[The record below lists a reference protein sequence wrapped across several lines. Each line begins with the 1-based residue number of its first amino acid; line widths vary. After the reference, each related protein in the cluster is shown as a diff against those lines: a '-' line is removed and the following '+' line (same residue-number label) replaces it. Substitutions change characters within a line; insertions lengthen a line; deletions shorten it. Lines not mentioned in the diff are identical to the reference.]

1 MSKISLNILPG
12 LRKWFVEKTSILT
25 AWNTTASD
33 SQIPSEKLVKTELD
47 KKAAKTNMDDALRG
61 KIDKISIKTVVNDT
75 LTNDDVVGG
84 KAIYDEI
91 KKVEAGIPS
100 GMKHTDI
107 TDWDTATAGFEK
119 STNKTTTISTNN
131 ASDVKYPTEKAV
143 KLAIGDLQTHV
154 EGNYPSKTSVNADLN
169 TKIDKTSIKTIIT
182 DALTNEDVIGA
193 KAIYDEIQTVKADI
207 PTSMTHIQISDWETA
222 TNGFEKGANKA
233 TSLASPDNTKYPTT
247 KAVSDGLATAKT
259 NADSTYATKTEL
271 TDGLNT
277 KIDNSVKT
285 TELSNTSSDTQIP
298 SAKAVYD
305 LYSTIPKWNVTI
317 ASSVADLPATG
328 ALGTIYLVKGT
339 GKDKNTYDEYFWNT
353 ASEIPCYE
361 KFGGIDIDVSSFVT
375 MSQVVEYLGNNGSLT
390 LSDDGELSLN
400 INEPTG

>member
-1 MSKISLNILPG
+1 MTKISLNILPG
-12 LRKWFVEKTSILT
+12 LKKWFVEKTNILT
-25 AWNTTASD
+25 AWNTSASD

-47 KKAAKTNMDDALRG
+47 KKAVKTDVDTALSS
-61 KIDKISIKTVVNDT
+61 KIDKSSIKTAVNSD

-84 KAIYDEI
+84 KAVYDEI
-91 KKVEAGIPS
+91 KKVEAGIPT

-119 STNKTTTISTNN
+119 S
-131 ASDVKYPTEKAV
+131 
-143 KLAIGDLQTHV
+143 
-154 EGNYPSKTSVNADLN
+154 
-169 TKIDKTSIKTIIT
+169 
-182 DALTNEDVIGA
+182 
-193 KAIYDEIQTVKADI
+193 
-207 PTSMTHIQISDWETA
+207 
-222 TNGFEKGANKA
+222 ANKA
-233 TSLASPDNTKYPTT
+233 TSLASPDDTKYPTT

-271 TDGLNT
+271 TEGLNT
-277 KIDNSVKT
+277 KLNTNAKT

-317 ASSVADLPATG
+317 ASSVNDLPATG

-339 GKDKNTYDEYFWNT
+339 GNNKNTYDEYFWNT
-353 ASEIPCYE
+353 ASEVPSYE

>member
-47 KKAAKTNMDDALRG
+47 KKATTENTDAALRG
-61 KIDKISIKTVVNDT
+61 KIDKISIKTIVNDT

-91 KKVEAGIPS
+91 KKVEAGIPT
-100 GMKHTDI
+100 GMKHSDI
-107 TDWDTATAGFEK
+107 TDWDTATSGFEK
-119 STNKTTTISTNN
+119 S
-131 ASDVKYPTEKAV
+131 
-143 KLAIGDLQTHV
+143 
-154 EGNYPSKTSVNADLN
+154 
-169 TKIDKTSIKTIIT
+169 
-182 DALTNEDVIGA
+182 
-193 KAIYDEIQTVKADI
+193 
-207 PTSMTHIQISDWETA
+207 
-222 TNGFEKGANKA
+222 ANKA
-233 TSLASPDNTKYPTT
+233 TSLSSPSDTKYPTT
-247 KAVSDGLATAKT
+247 QAVSDGLATAKT

-271 TDGLNT
+271 NDGLDA

-305 LYSTIPKWNVTI
+305 LYSTIPKWNVQI
-317 ASSVADLPATG
+317 ASSVTDLPATG

-353 ASEIPCYE
+353 ASEIPAYE

>member
-47 KKAAKTNMDDALRG
+47 KKATIENMDDALRG

-119 STNKTTTISTNN
+119 
-131 ASDVKYPTEKAV
+131 
-143 KLAIGDLQTHV
+143 
-154 EGNYPSKTSVNADLN
+154 
-169 TKIDKTSIKTIIT
+169 
-182 DALTNEDVIGA
+182 
-193 KAIYDEIQTVKADI
+193 
-207 PTSMTHIQISDWETA
+207 
-222 TNGFEKGANKA
+222 GANKA
-233 TSLASPDNTKYPTT
+233 TSLVSPDDTKYPTT

-317 ASSVADLPATG
+317 ASSVTDLPATG

-353 ASEIPCYE
+353 ASEVPGYE

>member
-1 MSKISLNILPG
+1 MTKISLNILPG
-12 LRKWFVEKTSILT
+12 LKKWFVEKTSILT

-47 KKAAKTNMDDALRG
+47 TKATKENMDAALGG
-61 KIDKISIKTVVNDT
+61 KIDKSSIKTVVNDT
-75 LTNDDVVGG
+75 LTNEDVVGG
-84 KAIYDEI
+84 KAVYDEI

-119 STNKTTTISTNN
+119 STNK
-131 ASDVKYPTEKAV
+131 
-143 KLAIGDLQTHV
+143 
-154 EGNYPSKTSVNADLN
+154 
-169 TKIDKTSIKTIIT
+169 
-182 DALTNEDVIGA
+182 
-193 KAIYDEIQTVKADI
+193 
-207 PTSMTHIQISDWETA
+207 
-222 TNGFEKGANKA
+222 A
-233 TSLASPDNTKYPTT
+233 TSLSSPDDTKYPTT
-247 KAVSDGLATAKT
+247 KAVNDGLATAKT

-271 TDGLNT
+271 TEGLNN
-277 KIDNSVKT
+277 KIDSSVKT
-285 TELSNTSSDTQIP
+285 TELTNTSSDTQIP

-317 ASSVADLPATG
+317 ASSVNDLPATG

-339 GKDKNTYDEYFWNT
+339 GNDKNTYDEYFWNT
-353 ASEIPCYE
+353 ASEVPGYE
-361 KFGGIDIDVSSFVT
+361 KFRGIDIDVSSFVT

>member
-47 KKAAKTNMDDALRG
+47 KKATTENMDAALRG
-61 KIDKISIKTVVNDT
+61 KIDKTSIKTVVNDT

-84 KAIYDEI
+84 KAVYDEI

-119 STNKTTTISTNN
+119 S
-131 ASDVKYPTEKAV
+131 
-143 KLAIGDLQTHV
+143 
-154 EGNYPSKTSVNADLN
+154 
-169 TKIDKTSIKTIIT
+169 
-182 DALTNEDVIGA
+182 
-193 KAIYDEIQTVKADI
+193 
-207 PTSMTHIQISDWETA
+207 
-222 TNGFEKGANKA
+222 ANKA

-247 KAVSDGLATAKT
+247 KAVSDGLETAKT
-259 NADSTYATKTEL
+259 NADSIYATKTEL
-271 TDGLNT
+271 NDGLDA

-285 TELSNTSSDTQIP
+285 TELTNTSSDTQIP
-298 SAKAVYD
+298 SAKAVYN
-305 LYSTIPKWNVTI
+305 LYSTIPKWNVQI

-353 ASEIPCYE
+353 ASEIPAYE

>member
-25 AWNTTASD
+25 AWNTTTSD

-47 KKAAKTNMDDALRG
+47 KKATTENMDAALRG
-61 KIDKISIKTVVNDT
+61 KIDKTSIKTAVNSD
-75 LTNDDVVGG
+75 LTNEDVVGG
-84 KAIYDEI
+84 KAVYDEI

-119 STNKTTTISTNN
+119 S
-131 ASDVKYPTEKAV
+131 
-143 KLAIGDLQTHV
+143 
-154 EGNYPSKTSVNADLN
+154 
-169 TKIDKTSIKTIIT
+169 
-182 DALTNEDVIGA
+182 
-193 KAIYDEIQTVKADI
+193 
-207 PTSMTHIQISDWETA
+207 
-222 TNGFEKGANKA
+222 ANKA

-247 KAVSDGLATAKT
+247 KAVTDGLATAKT

-271 TDGLNT
+271 TEGLGA
-277 KIDNSVKT
+277 KIDSSVKT
-285 TELSNTSSDTQIP
+285 TELSNTSSDVQIP

-305 LYSTIPKWNVTI
+305 LYSTIPKWNVQI
-317 ASSVADLPATG
+317 ASSVTDLPATG
-328 ALGTIYLVKGT
+328 SLGTIYLVKGT

-353 ASEIPCYE
+353 ASEVPAYE

>member
-119 STNKTTTISTNN
+119 
-131 ASDVKYPTEKAV
+131 
-143 KLAIGDLQTHV
+143 
-154 EGNYPSKTSVNADLN
+154 
-169 TKIDKTSIKTIIT
+169 
-182 DALTNEDVIGA
+182 
-193 KAIYDEIQTVKADI
+193 
-207 PTSMTHIQISDWETA
+207 
-222 TNGFEKGANKA
+222 GANKA
-233 TSLASPDNTKYPTT
+233 TSLVSPDDTKYPTT

-298 SAKAVYD
+298 SPAFHLQKQ
-305 LYSTIPKWNVTI
+305 SK
-317 ASSVADLPATG
+317 SV
-328 ALGTIYLVKGT
+328 
-339 GKDKNTYDEYFWNT
+339 F
-353 ASEIPCYE
+353 
-361 KFGGIDIDVSSFVT
+361 
-375 MSQVVEYLGNNGSLT
+375 
-390 LSDDGELSLN
+390 
-400 INEPTG
+400 

>member
-47 KKAAKTNMDDALRG
+47 KKATMENMDAALRG

-84 KAIYDEI
+84 KAVYDEI

-107 TDWDTATAGFEK
+107 TDWDTATSGFEK
-119 STNKTTTISTNN
+119 GVNKTTTISSDN
-131 ASDVKYPTEKAV
+131 ASDIKYPTEKAV

-154 EGNYPSKTSVNADLN
+154 EENYPSKTSVNADLN

-207 PTSMTHIQISDWETA
+207 PTSITYTQISDWETA

-233 TSLASPDNTKYPTT
+233 TSLVSPDDTKYPTT
-247 KAVSDGLATAKT
+247 KAVS
-259 NADSTYATKTEL
+259 
-271 TDGLNT
+271 DGLNT

-305 LYSTIPKWNVTI
+305 LYSTIPKWNVQI

-353 ASEIPCYE
+353 ASEIPAYE

>member
-1 MSKISLNILPG
+1 MKIKTNILPQ
-12 LRKWFVEKTSILT
+12 LKAWFIENSKLIT
-25 AWNTTASD
+25 AWAQTPADTN
-33 SQIPSEKLVKTELD
+33 IPSEKLVKDNLD
-47 KKAAKTNMDDALRG
+47 N
-61 KIDKISIKTVVNDT
+61 KIDKTSIKTVVNDT
-75 LTNDDVVGG
+75 LTNDDVIGG
-84 KAIYDEI
+84 KAVYDEI

-107 TDWDTATAGFEK
+107 TDWNTATAGFEK

-154 EGNYPSKTSVNADLN
+154 EENYPSKTSVNADLN

-207 PTSMTHIQISDWETA
+207 PTSITHTQISDWATA

-259 NADSTYATKTEL
+259 NADNTYATKTAL

-277 KIDNSVKT
+277 KLNTSAKT

-305 LYSTIPKWNVTI
+305 LYSTIPKWHVEMV
-317 ASSVADLPATG
+317 ASIEDLPVTG
-328 ALGTIYLVKGT
+328 VIGTIYLVSDSGS
-339 GKDKNTYDEYFWNT
+339 GKNQYKEFFWNDS
-353 ASEIPCYE
+353 ASEPGYE
-361 KFGGIDIDVSSFVT
+361 QFGGVEIDVSKFIT
-375 MSQVVEYLGNNGSLT
+375 KKQMTDYLANNSTLT
-390 LSDDGELSLN
+390 LSADGELALN
-400 INEPTG
+400 IVDATE

>member
-47 KKAAKTNMDDALRG
+47 KKATTENTDAALRG
-61 KIDKISIKTVVNDT
+61 KIDKTSIKTVVNDT

-119 STNKTTTISTNN
+119 S
-131 ASDVKYPTEKAV
+131 
-143 KLAIGDLQTHV
+143 
-154 EGNYPSKTSVNADLN
+154 
-169 TKIDKTSIKTIIT
+169 
-182 DALTNEDVIGA
+182 
-193 KAIYDEIQTVKADI
+193 
-207 PTSMTHIQISDWETA
+207 
-222 TNGFEKGANKA
+222 ANKA

-271 TDGLNT
+271 NDGLDA

-305 LYSTIPKWNVTI
+305 LYSTIPKWNVQI
-317 ASSVADLPATG
+317 ASSVNDLPATG

-353 ASEIPCYE
+353 ASEIPAYE

>member
-12 LRKWFVEKTSILT
+12 LRKWFVEKTNILT

-47 KKAAKTNMDDALRG
+47 KKATIENVDDALRG
-61 KIDKISIKTVVNDT
+61 KIDKISIKTVVNNT

-119 STNKTTTISTNN
+119 
-131 ASDVKYPTEKAV
+131 
-143 KLAIGDLQTHV
+143 
-154 EGNYPSKTSVNADLN
+154 
-169 TKIDKTSIKTIIT
+169 
-182 DALTNEDVIGA
+182 
-193 KAIYDEIQTVKADI
+193 
-207 PTSMTHIQISDWETA
+207 
-222 TNGFEKGANKA
+222 GANKA
-233 TSLASPDNTKYPTT
+233 TSLVSPDDTKYPTT

-271 TDGLNT
+271 NDGLNT

-305 LYSTIPKWNVTI
+305 LYSTIPKWNVQI

-353 ASEIPCYE
+353 ASEIPAYE

>member
-25 AWNTTASD
+25 AWNTTTSD
-33 SQIPSEKLVKTELD
+33 SKIPSEKLVKTELD
-47 KKAAKTNMDDALRG
+47 KKAVKTDMDTALSG
-61 KIDKISIKTVVNDT
+61 KIDKTSIKTVVNNT

-84 KAIYDEI
+84 KAVYDEI
-91 KKVEAGIPS
+91 KKVEASIPS

-119 STNKTTTISTNN
+119 S
-131 ASDVKYPTEKAV
+131 
-143 KLAIGDLQTHV
+143 
-154 EGNYPSKTSVNADLN
+154 
-169 TKIDKTSIKTIIT
+169 
-182 DALTNEDVIGA
+182 
-193 KAIYDEIQTVKADI
+193 
-207 PTSMTHIQISDWETA
+207 
-222 TNGFEKGANKA
+222 ANKA
-233 TSLASPDNTKYPTT
+233 TSLASPDDTKYPTT

-271 TDGLNT
+271 NDGLDA

-305 LYSTIPKWNVTI
+305 LYSTIPKWNVQI

-353 ASEIPCYE
+353 ASEIPAYE

>member
-61 KIDKISIKTVVNDT
+61 KIDKISIKTVVNDK

-91 KKVEAGIPS
+91 KKVEADIPS

-107 TDWDTATAGFEK
+107 TDWNTATA
-119 STNKTTTISTNN
+119 
-131 ASDVKYPTEKAV
+131 
-143 KLAIGDLQTHV
+143 
-154 EGNYPSKTSVNADLN
+154 
-169 TKIDKTSIKTIIT
+169 
-182 DALTNEDVIGA
+182 
-193 KAIYDEIQTVKADI
+193 
-207 PTSMTHIQISDWETA
+207 
-222 TNGFEKGANKA
+222 GFEKGANKA
-233 TSLASPDNTKYPTT
+233 TSLVSPDNTKYPTT
-247 KAVSDGLATAKT
+247 KAVSDGLATVKT

-271 TDGLNT
+271 TYGLNT

-317 ASSVADLPATG
+317 ASSVTDLPATG
-328 ALGTIYLVKGT
+328 ELGTIYLVKGT
-339 GKDKNTYDEYFWNT
+339 GKNKNTYDEYFWNT
-353 ASEIPCYE
+353 ASKVPGYE

>member
-47 KKAAKTNMDDALRG
+47 NKASKEHVDAALGG
-61 KIDKISIKTVVNDT
+61 KIDKTSIKTVVNDT

-84 KAIYDEI
+84 KAVYDEI

-107 TDWDTATAGFEK
+107 TDWDTATA
-119 STNKTTTISTNN
+119 
-131 ASDVKYPTEKAV
+131 
-143 KLAIGDLQTHV
+143 
-154 EGNYPSKTSVNADLN
+154 
-169 TKIDKTSIKTIIT
+169 
-182 DALTNEDVIGA
+182 
-193 KAIYDEIQTVKADI
+193 
-207 PTSMTHIQISDWETA
+207 
-222 TNGFEKGANKA
+222 GFEKGANKA

-259 NADSTYATKTEL
+259 NADSAYATKTEL
-271 TDGLNT
+271 TDGLKTKLNT
-277 KIDNSVKT
+277 SVKT

-305 LYSTIPKWNVTI
+305 LYSTIPKWNVQI
-317 ASSVADLPATG
+317 ASSVTDLPATG

-339 GKDKNTYDEYFWNT
+339 GTDKNTYDEYFWNT
-353 ASEIPCYE
+353 ASEVPGYE

>member
-1 MSKISLNILPG
+1 MKIKTNILPQ
-12 LRKWFVEKTSILT
+12 LKAWFIENSKLIT
-25 AWNTTASD
+25 AWAQTPADTN
-33 SQIPSEKLVKTELD
+33 IPSEKLVKDNLD
-47 KKAAKTNMDDALRG
+47 KK
-61 KIDKISIKTVVNDT
+61 IDKTSIKTVVNDT
-75 LTNDDVVGG
+75 LTNDDVIGG
-84 KAIYDEI
+84 KAVYDEI

-107 TDWDTATAGFEK
+107 TDWNTATAGFEK

-154 EGNYPSKTSVNADLN
+154 EENYPSKTSVNADLN

-207 PTSMTHIQISDWETA
+207 PTSMTHTQISDWATA

-259 NADSTYATKTEL
+259 NADNTYATKTEL
-271 TDGLNT
+271 TEGLNT
-277 KIDNSVKT
+277 KLNTSAKT

-305 LYSTIPKWNVTI
+305 LYSTIPKWHVEMVASIEELPVTGVI
-317 ASSVADLPATG
+317 
-328 ALGTIYLVKGT
+328 GTIYLVSDSGS
-339 GKDKNTYDEYFWNT
+339 GKNQYKEFFWNDS
-353 ASEIPCYE
+353 ASEPGYE
-361 KFGGIDIDVSSFVT
+361 QFGGVEIDVSKFIT
-375 MSQVVEYLGNNGSLT
+375 KKQMTDYLANNSTLT
-390 LSDDGELSLN
+390 LSADGELALN
-400 INEPTG
+400 IVDATE

>member
-1 MSKISLNILPG
+1 MTKISLNILPG
-12 LRKWFVEKTSILT
+12 LKKWFVEKTNILT
-25 AWNTTASD
+25 AWNTSASD

-47 KKAAKTNMDDALRG
+47 KKAVKTDVDTALSS
-61 KIDKISIKTVVNDT
+61 KIDKSSIKTAVNSD

-84 KAIYDEI
+84 KAVYDEI

-107 TDWDTATAGFEK
+107 TDWSTATAGFEK
-119 STNKTTTISTNN
+119 S
-131 ASDVKYPTEKAV
+131 
-143 KLAIGDLQTHV
+143 
-154 EGNYPSKTSVNADLN
+154 
-169 TKIDKTSIKTIIT
+169 
-182 DALTNEDVIGA
+182 
-193 KAIYDEIQTVKADI
+193 
-207 PTSMTHIQISDWETA
+207 
-222 TNGFEKGANKA
+222 ANKA

-259 NADSTYATKTEL
+259 NADSIYATKTEL
-271 TDGLNT
+271 NDGLDA

-285 TELSNTSSDTQIP
+285 TELTNTSSDTQIP

-305 LYSTIPKWNVTI
+305 LYSTIPKWNVQI
-317 ASSVADLPATG
+317 ASSVTDLPATG
-328 ALGTIYLVKGT
+328 TLGTIYLVKGT

-353 ASEIPCYE
+353 ASEIPAYE
-361 KFGGIDIDVSSFVT
+361 KFGGIDIDVSNFVT

-400 INEPTG
+400 IIEPTE

>member
-47 KKAAKTNMDDALRG
+47 NKASKEHVDAALGG
-61 KIDKISIKTVVNDT
+61 KIDKTSIKTVVNDT

-84 KAIYDEI
+84 KAVYDEI

-100 GMKHTDI
+100 GIKHTDI

-119 STNKTTTISTNN
+119 
-131 ASDVKYPTEKAV
+131 
-143 KLAIGDLQTHV
+143 
-154 EGNYPSKTSVNADLN
+154 
-169 TKIDKTSIKTIIT
+169 
-182 DALTNEDVIGA
+182 
-193 KAIYDEIQTVKADI
+193 
-207 PTSMTHIQISDWETA
+207 
-222 TNGFEKGANKA
+222 GANKA
-233 TSLASPDNTKYPTT
+233 TNLASPDDTKYPTT
-247 KAVSDGLATAKT
+247 KAVSDGLAAVET

-277 KIDNSVKT
+277 KLNNSVKT

-317 ASSVADLPATG
+317 ASSVTDLPATG

-353 ASEIPCYE
+353 ASEIPAYE

>member
-25 AWNTTASD
+25 AWNTTTSD
-33 SQIPSEKLVKTELD
+33 SKIPSEKLVKTELD
-47 KKAAKTNMDDALRG
+47 NKASKEHVDAALGG
-61 KIDKISIKTVVNDT
+61 KIDKTSIKTVVNDT

-84 KAIYDEI
+84 KAVYDEI

-107 TDWDTATAGFEK
+107 TDWDTATA
-119 STNKTTTISTNN
+119 
-131 ASDVKYPTEKAV
+131 
-143 KLAIGDLQTHV
+143 
-154 EGNYPSKTSVNADLN
+154 
-169 TKIDKTSIKTIIT
+169 
-182 DALTNEDVIGA
+182 
-193 KAIYDEIQTVKADI
+193 
-207 PTSMTHIQISDWETA
+207 
-222 TNGFEKGANKA
+222 GFEKGANKA

-259 NADSTYATKTEL
+259 NADSAYATKTEL
-271 TDGLNT
+271 NDGLDA

-285 TELSNTSSDTQIP
+285 TELTNTSSDTQIP

-353 ASEIPCYE
+353 ASEIPGYE

>member
-25 AWNTTASD
+25 AWNTTTSD
-33 SQIPSEKLVKTELD
+33 SKIPSEKLVKTELD
-47 KKAAKTNMDDALRG
+47 KKATTENMDAALRG
-61 KIDKISIKTVVNDT
+61 KIDKTSIKTVVNDT

-84 KAIYDEI
+84 KAVYDEI

-119 STNKTTTISTNN
+119 S
-131 ASDVKYPTEKAV
+131 
-143 KLAIGDLQTHV
+143 
-154 EGNYPSKTSVNADLN
+154 
-169 TKIDKTSIKTIIT
+169 
-182 DALTNEDVIGA
+182 
-193 KAIYDEIQTVKADI
+193 
-207 PTSMTHIQISDWETA
+207 
-222 TNGFEKGANKA
+222 ANKA

-247 KAVSDGLATAKT
+247 KAVSDGLATVKT

-317 ASSVADLPATG
+317 ASSVTDLPATG

-353 ASEIPCYE
+353 ASEVPAYE

>member
-25 AWNTTASD
+25 AWNTAASD

-47 KKAAKTNMDDALRG
+47 KKATTENMDAALGG
-61 KIDKISIKTVVNDT
+61 KIDKTSIKTVVNDT

-84 KAIYDEI
+84 KAVYDEI

-119 STNKTTTISTNN
+119 S
-131 ASDVKYPTEKAV
+131 
-143 KLAIGDLQTHV
+143 
-154 EGNYPSKTSVNADLN
+154 
-169 TKIDKTSIKTIIT
+169 
-182 DALTNEDVIGA
+182 
-193 KAIYDEIQTVKADI
+193 
-207 PTSMTHIQISDWETA
+207 
-222 TNGFEKGANKA
+222 ANKA
-233 TSLASPDNTKYPTT
+233 TSLASPDDAKYPTT
-247 KAVSDGLATAKT
+247 KAVSDGLATVKT

-271 TDGLNT
+271 TDELNT

-317 ASSVADLPATG
+317 ASSVTDLPATG

-353 ASEIPCYE
+353 ASEVPGYE

>member
-1 MSKISLNILPG
+1 MTKISLNILPG
-12 LRKWFVEKTSILT
+12 LKKWFVEKTSILT

-47 KKAAKTNMDDALRG
+47 KKAVKTDMDTALG
-61 KIDKISIKTVVNDT
+61 AKIDKTSIKTAVNSD

-84 KAIYDEI
+84 KAVYDEI

-107 TDWDTATAGFEK
+107 TDWDTAT
-119 STNKTTTISTNN
+119 S
-131 ASDVKYPTEKAV
+131 
-143 KLAIGDLQTHV
+143 
-154 EGNYPSKTSVNADLN
+154 
-169 TKIDKTSIKTIIT
+169 
-182 DALTNEDVIGA
+182 
-193 KAIYDEIQTVKADI
+193 
-207 PTSMTHIQISDWETA
+207 
-222 TNGFEKGANKA
+222 GFEKGANKA

-247 KAVSDGLATAKT
+247 KAVSDELETAKT

-277 KIDNSVKT
+277 KLNTSVKT

-305 LYSTIPKWNVTI
+305 LYSTIPKWNVQMV
-317 ASSVADLPATG
+317 ASVAELPTTG
-328 ALGTIYLVKGT
+328 VLGTIYLVKGT
-339 GKDKNTYDEYFWNT
+339 GNDKNTYDEYFWNT
-353 ASEIPCYE
+353 ASEVPAYE
-361 KFGGIDIDVSSFVT
+361 KFGGIDIDVSNFVT

>member
-25 AWNTTASD
+25 AWNTTTSD

-47 KKAAKTNMDDALRG
+47 KKATTENMDAALRG
-61 KIDKISIKTVVNDT
+61 KIDKTSIKTAVNSD
-75 LTNDDVVGG
+75 LTNEDVVGG
-84 KAIYDEI
+84 KAVYDEI

-119 STNKTTTISTNN
+119 S
-131 ASDVKYPTEKAV
+131 E
-143 KLAIGDLQTHV
+143 
-154 EGNYPSKTSVNADLN
+154 
-169 TKIDKTSIKTIIT
+169 
-182 DALTNEDVIGA
+182 
-193 KAIYDEIQTVKADI
+193 
-207 PTSMTHIQISDWETA
+207 
-222 TNGFEKGANKA
+222 NKA

-247 KAVSDGLATAKT
+247 KAVTDGLATAKT

-271 TDGLNT
+271 TEGLGA
-277 KIDNSVKT
+277 KIDSSVKT
-285 TELSNTSSDTQIP
+285 TELSNTSSDAQIP

-305 LYSTIPKWNVTI
+305 LYSTIPKWNVQI
-317 ASSVADLPATG
+317 ASSVTDLPATG
-328 ALGTIYLVKGT
+328 SLGTIYLVKGT

-353 ASEIPCYE
+353 ASEVPAYE

>member
-47 KKAAKTNMDDALRG
+47 KKATKEHMDAALGG
-61 KIDKISIKTVVNDT
+61 KIDKTSIKTVVNDT

-84 KAIYDEI
+84 KAVYDEI

-119 STNKTTTISTNN
+119 S
-131 ASDVKYPTEKAV
+131 
-143 KLAIGDLQTHV
+143 
-154 EGNYPSKTSVNADLN
+154 
-169 TKIDKTSIKTIIT
+169 
-182 DALTNEDVIGA
+182 
-193 KAIYDEIQTVKADI
+193 
-207 PTSMTHIQISDWETA
+207 
-222 TNGFEKGANKA
+222 ANKA
-233 TSLASPDNTKYPTT
+233 TSLASPDDTKYPTT
-247 KAVSDGLATAKT
+247 KAVSDGLATAKI
-259 NADSTYATKTEL
+259 NADGTYATKTEL
-271 TDGLNT
+271 NDGLNT

-305 LYSTIPKWNVTI
+305 LYSTIPKWNVQI
-317 ASSVADLPATG
+317 ASSVTDLPATG

-339 GKDKNTYDEYFWNT
+339 GTDKNTYDEYFWNT
-353 ASEIPCYE
+353 ASEVPGYE

-390 LSDDGELSLN
+390 LSGDGELSLN

>member
-25 AWNTTASD
+25 AWNTAASD

-47 KKAAKTNMDDALRG
+47 KKATTENMDAALGG
-61 KIDKISIKTVVNDT
+61 KIDKTSIKTVVNDT

-84 KAIYDEI
+84 KAVYDEI

-119 STNKTTTISTNN
+119 S
-131 ASDVKYPTEKAV
+131 
-143 KLAIGDLQTHV
+143 
-154 EGNYPSKTSVNADLN
+154 
-169 TKIDKTSIKTIIT
+169 
-182 DALTNEDVIGA
+182 
-193 KAIYDEIQTVKADI
+193 
-207 PTSMTHIQISDWETA
+207 
-222 TNGFEKGANKA
+222 ANKA
-233 TSLASPDNTKYPTT
+233 TSLASPDHTKYPTT
-247 KAVSDGLATAKT
+247 KAVSDGLATVKT
-259 NADSTYATKTEL
+259 NADNTYATKTEL

-317 ASSVADLPATG
+317 ASSVTDLPATG

-353 ASEIPCYE
+353 ASEVPGYE

>member
-25 AWNTTASD
+25 AWNTTTSD
-33 SQIPSEKLVKTELD
+33 SKIPSEKLVKTELD
-47 KKAAKTNMDDALRG
+47 KKAVKTDMDTALSG
-61 KIDKISIKTVVNDT
+61 KIDKTSIKTVVNDT

-84 KAIYDEI
+84 KAVYDEI

-107 TDWDTATAGFEK
+107 TDWGTATAGFEK
-119 STNKTTTISTNN
+119 S
-131 ASDVKYPTEKAV
+131 
-143 KLAIGDLQTHV
+143 
-154 EGNYPSKTSVNADLN
+154 
-169 TKIDKTSIKTIIT
+169 
-182 DALTNEDVIGA
+182 
-193 KAIYDEIQTVKADI
+193 
-207 PTSMTHIQISDWETA
+207 
-222 TNGFEKGANKA
+222 ANKA

-271 TDGLNT
+271 TNGLNA
-277 KIDNSVKT
+277 KIDSSVKT

-305 LYSTIPKWNVTI
+305 LYSTIPKWNVQI

-353 ASEIPCYE
+353 ASEIPGYE

>member
-25 AWNTTASD
+25 AWNTTTSD
-33 SQIPSEKLVKTELD
+33 SKIPSEKLVKTELD
-47 KKAAKTNMDDALRG
+47 KKAVKTDMDTALSG
-61 KIDKISIKTVVNDT
+61 KIDKSSIKTVVNDT

-84 KAIYDEI
+84 KAVYDEI

-119 STNKTTTISTNN
+119 
-131 ASDVKYPTEKAV
+131 
-143 KLAIGDLQTHV
+143 
-154 EGNYPSKTSVNADLN
+154 
-169 TKIDKTSIKTIIT
+169 
-182 DALTNEDVIGA
+182 
-193 KAIYDEIQTVKADI
+193 
-207 PTSMTHIQISDWETA
+207 
-222 TNGFEKGANKA
+222 GANKA
-233 TSLASPDNTKYPTT
+233 TSLVSPDDTKYPTT

-317 ASSVADLPATG
+317 ASSVTDLPATG

-353 ASEIPCYE
+353 ASEVPGYE

>member
-1 MSKISLNILPG
+1 MTKISLNILPG
-12 LRKWFVEKTSILT
+12 LKKWFVEKTSILT

-47 KKAAKTNMDDALRG
+47 KKATKENMDAALGG
-61 KIDKISIKTVVNDT
+61 KIDKISIKTAVNSD

-84 KAIYDEI
+84 KAVYDEI

-119 STNKTTTISTNN
+119 
-131 ASDVKYPTEKAV
+131 
-143 KLAIGDLQTHV
+143 
-154 EGNYPSKTSVNADLN
+154 
-169 TKIDKTSIKTIIT
+169 
-182 DALTNEDVIGA
+182 
-193 KAIYDEIQTVKADI
+193 
-207 PTSMTHIQISDWETA
+207 
-222 TNGFEKGANKA
+222 GANKA
-233 TSLASPDNTKYPTT
+233 TNLASPDDTKYPTT

-271 TDGLNT
+271 TDELNT

-317 ASSVADLPATG
+317 ASSVNDLPTTG

-353 ASEIPCYE
+353 ASEVPGYE